1 MAEFRN
7 SRLKNVYVKIHVRA
21 FWAFSVWVKFL
32 PLMRNK
38 LECFFLHQE
47 SIFWSVRNSH
57 SHEKC
62 DDSCSHIIYD
72 SPKLRL
78 PIKAH
83 HVLDMWARTEG
94 LCHFEYWMKI
104 NSTPK
109 MPLSFFMKVFDLKI
123 WYSWSLVTLQCACCT
138 HDIGCSK
145 YFDLMRVS
153 PVCCNTC
160 HQCVTLVPFGPQK
173 ALFSWASDLIQNLW
187 YFIQSN
193 FKTYSKTCEHVQ

>member
-1 MAEFRN
+1 M
-7 SRLKNVYVKIHVRA
+7 YVKIHVRA

-72 SPKLRL
+72 SPKLCL

-104 NSTPK
+104 NSTYTRTVTK
-109 MPLSFFMKVFDLKI
+109 FMWVFDLKI
-123 WYSWSLVTLQCACCT
+123 RYSWWLVTSQCVVCKRLTSVAISVLIWC
-138 HDIGCSK
+138 
-145 YFDLMRVS
+145 VS
-153 PVCCNTC
+153 RMCCNTC
-160 HQCVTLVPFGPQK
+160 HPCVTLVAFGPQK
-173 ALFSWASDLIQNLW
+173 ALFSWAPNLTQNLW
-187 YFIQSN
+187 HFIQFQDLSV
-193 FKTYSKTCEHVQ
+193 EIWILI